1 MVAGINLL
9 GVPVHDRLRVAYW
22 GEDPKDEIDRRVG
35 AILKH
40 FKISREKIEG
50 CLFLDSFRDLPLT
63 IATLEKGS
71 MVYPDA
77 DAVMSALVAQQI
89 DVLILDPFVKTHG
102 VAENDNGA
110 IERVARKLHD
120 IAEVTNCSI
129 EAPQHIRNASNLGRS
144 EVTADD
150 GRGAGSLKDA
160 ARCVRVMNRM
170 TTVEATDAQV
180 KEKDRK
186 RYFRVDD
193 DAKANMTAPA
203 ESATWFKL
211 ISVPLENDVAHPG
224 AHGDEI
230 GVVTSWQLPG
240 VFAGT
245 PPDAVARVLEVDAT
259 EEPGK
264 ARVKSL
270 LKAWLASGALKV
282 GSGPNPNRRG
292 HDRPTI
298 IVGNPAPEGVRYVE
312 E

>member
-129 EAPQHIRNASNLGRS
+129 EPPNISAKLQILAGPKSLPTTAAARARS
-144 EVTADD
+144 RMR
-150 GRGAGSLKDA
+150 RGA
-160 ARCVRVMNRM
+160 
-170 TTVEATDAQV
+170 
-180 KEKDRK
+180 
-186 RYFRVDD
+186 
-193 DAKANMTAPA
+193 
-203 ESATWFKL
+203 
-211 ISVPLENDVAHPG
+211 
-224 AHGDEI
+224 
-230 GVVTSWQLPG
+230 
-240 VFAGT
+240 FA
-245 PPDAVARVLEVDAT
+245 L
-259 EEPGK
+259 
-264 ARVKSL
+264 
-270 LKAWLASGALKV
+270 
-282 GSGPNPNRRG
+282 
-292 HDRPTI
+292 
-298 IVGNPAPEGVRYVE
+298 
-312 E
+312 